1 MGHEDQF
8 APPGPNGRNPF
19 GQATFTGT
27 HGNER
32 DAPEA
37 VFYARDRVG
46 PLTEPTTA
54 AQPWRRELVFMPP
67 SSLSTTSGIC
77 RIGGKRTLLNELR
90 LCTWL
95 QSE

>member
-8 APPGPNGRNPF
+8 APPGPNGLNPF

-37 VFYARDRVG
+37 VFYARGRVG
-46 PLTEPTTA
+46 PDLPLTGCIEEF
-54 AQPWRRELVFMPP
+54 R
-67 SSLSTTSGIC
+67 
-77 RIGGKRTLLNELR
+77 
-90 LCTWL
+90 
-95 QSE
+95 

>member
-32 DAPEA
+32 DAPISA
-37 VFYARDRVG
+37 IRRPSRK
-46 PLTEPTTA
+46 PL
-54 AQPWRRELVFMPP
+54 
-67 SSLSTTSGIC
+67 S
-77 RIGGKRTLLNELR
+77 
-90 LCTWL
+90 
-95 QSE
+95 